1 MPKTHGDM
9 MKKFA
14 ALCALGIL
22 ASLAILPHPARAS
35 NNGLYTAEQA
45 KVGKALYVKN
55 CSACHAVDLS
65 GAAGPPLRGTDAPY
79 HGTQSVAQVFDYIS
93 VQMPMNRPGALSKAT
108 YVSIMAYILEK
119 NGHEPGTKAL
129 TADGAEK
136 NVDTMI

>member
-1 MPKTHGDM
+1 ML
-9 MKKFA
+9 KKFA

-22 ASLAILPHPARAS
+22 ASLATLPHPARAS
-35 NNGLYTAEQA
+35 STGLYTAEQA
-45 KVGKALYVKN
+45 KVGKALYLKN

-65 GAAGPPLRGTDAPY
+65 GAAGPPLRGADAPY

-93 VQMPMNRPGALSKAT
+93 VQMPMTSPGSLSKAA

-129 TADGAEK
+129 TAAGAEK

>member
-1 MPKTHGDM
+1 VPKPDDEM

-22 ASLAILPHPARAS
+22 ASLATLPHPARAS
-35 NNGLYTAEQA
+35 STGLYTAEQA
-45 KVGKALYVKN
+45 KAGKALYIKN

-93 VQMPMNRPGALSKAT
+93 VQMPMNNPGALPKAT
-108 YVSIMAYILEK
+108 YVSIMAYLLKK
-119 NGHEPGTKAL
+119 NGHEPGTKPL